1 MLYIESNNKLSSFY
15 QFSQYAGLFDDVHQ
29 DYPNLFKKVPESMQ
43 LFLKLENCQTTGSFK
58 IRGVAS
64 QLHAA
69 KRILAKQGIRDMK
82 ELKLITMSAGNT
94 HFKTVFIV
102 LTSLNI
108 QKESKY

>member
-1 MLYIESNNKLSSFY
+1 MLYVESNNEISNFH

-29 DYPNLFKKVPESMQ
+29 DYPNLFKKLPESMQ

-69 KRILAKQGIRDMK
+69 KRILAKQGIHDMK

-94 HFKTVFIV
+94 HLDTLSIV
-102 LTSLNI
+102 LVTLI
-108 QKESKY
+108 